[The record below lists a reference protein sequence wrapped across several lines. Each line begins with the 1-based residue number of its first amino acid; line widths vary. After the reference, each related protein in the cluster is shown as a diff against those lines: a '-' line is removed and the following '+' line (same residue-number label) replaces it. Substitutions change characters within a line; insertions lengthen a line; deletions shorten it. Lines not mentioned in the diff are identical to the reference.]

1 MRPAVAAA
9 ILLALTGAA
18 LAAALPRPSPDF
30 AIAEPGKPAFAL
42 SSLKGKVVVLEFM
55 FVRSQHCQQVART
68 LNSLYG
74 ELGARGFQPLAVAF
88 DPPTGSTAGAQGVSF
103 MTSYLKLTYPV
114 GYASK
119 QSVDHY
125 LGRAPHEILNIPQ
138 VVVIDRSGTIRA
150 ASGGRGGDPTLEDA
164 ATLRA
169 LLEQLLRES
178 GRATSD
184 TRKAD

>member
-1 MRPAVAAA
+1 MRPAVAVA

-30 AIAEPGKPAFAL
+30 SITERGKPAFAL
-42 SSLKGKVVVLEFM
+42 SSLKGKVEVLEFM
-55 FVRSQHCQQVART
+55 FVRSQHSQQVASS

-114 GYASK
+114 GYSSK
-119 QSVDHY
+119 QSVDSY
-125 LGRAPHEILNIPQ
+125 LGRAPNEILNIPQ
-138 VVVIDRSGTIRA
+138 VVIIDRGGTIRA
-150 ASGGRGGDPTLEDA
+150 ASGGRGGDPTLEDPVS
-164 ATLRA
+164 LRA
-169 LLEQLLRES
+169 LLEKLLREN
-178 GRATSD
+178 
-184 TRKAD
+184 

>member
-1 MRPAVAAA
+1 MRPAVAVA

-30 AIAEPGKPAFAL
+30 SITEPGKPAFAL
-42 SSLKGKVVVLEFM
+42 SSLKGKVVVL
-55 FVRSQHCQQVART
+55 SQHCQQVART

-114 GYASK
+114 GYSSK
-119 QSVDHY
+119 QSVDSY
-125 LGRAPHEILNIPQ
+125 LGRAPNEILNIPQ
-138 VVVIDRSGTIRA
+138 VVIIDRGGTIRA
-150 ASGGRGGDPTLEDA
+150 ASGGRGGDPTLEDPVS
-164 ATLRA
+164 LRA
-169 LLEQLLRES
+169 LLEKLLREN
-178 GRATSD
+178 
-184 TRKAD
+184 